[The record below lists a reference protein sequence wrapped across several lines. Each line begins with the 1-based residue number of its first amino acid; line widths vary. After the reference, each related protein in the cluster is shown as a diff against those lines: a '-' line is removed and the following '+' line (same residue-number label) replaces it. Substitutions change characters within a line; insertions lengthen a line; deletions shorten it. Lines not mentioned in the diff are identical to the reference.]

1 MALCDEIANTIQKAD
16 SSYFFENYTK
26 QAAAVISM
34 LESKGYLIVPKKP
47 TEEMISAGENGIR
60 SGKVKPAEHV
70 QHVYTTMA
78 LAGAKK

>member
-1 MALCDEIANTIQKAD
+1 MALSDDIANAIKKAD

-34 LESKGYLIVPKKP
+34 LESKGYIIVPKKP
-47 TEEMISAGENGIR
+47 TDEMISAGENGIR
-60 SGKVKPAEHV
+60 AGKVKPAEHV
-70 QHVYTTMA
+70 QHVFNVMA